1 MNNRISRWIDGLC
14 LIVMLGTVIY
24 LFLSWGQVGAVSG
37 GGVGLGRDGAASK
50 QTLVILVVVTWFL
63 FAGLTMAEQVPRLFT
78 KEKELG
84 DATRHVIRELLT
96 MVRGMK
102 LALVTLFSY
111 LAVYSARVHELPE
124 FLMPLTL
131 GITVL
136 SLILNLIRLNW
147 MRKKA

>member
-1 MNNRISRWIDGLC
+1 
-14 LIVMLGTVIY
+14 MLGTVIY
-24 LFLSWGQVGAVSG
+24 LLLNWGQVGAVSG
-37 GGVGLGRDGAASK
+37 GRVGLGRDGAASK
-50 QTLVILVVVTWFL
+50 QTLVILLVVTWFL
-63 FAGLTMAEQVPRLFT
+63 FAGLTMAEQLPRLFG

-84 DATRHVIRELLT
+84 VATRHVIRELLT

-124 FLMPLTL
+124 FLMPLIL